1 VRAQL
6 GNRRPVAPREPTD
19 SQGIYFGARGRSDS
33 DIYYKGAWV
42 LHTLRWQ
49 LGDETFFE
57 LLRRFAYPTDEARA
71 ATDGSHERFVDTE
84 DLRAL
89 AEDLAG
95 RDLARFYELY
105 LRQPELP
112 SLEVERRGERLELAW
127 SAPAGL
133 ACLLDVPLEI
143 DGELRRIE
151 VDERGRASVA
161 VHGEVEV
168 DPAGW
173 LLMR

>member
-1 VRAQL
+1 M
-6 GNRRPVAPREPTD
+6 
-19 SQGIYFGARGRSDS
+19 
-33 DIYYKGAWV
+33 

-71 ATDGSHERFVDTE
+71 ATDGSQVRFVDTE

-89 AEDLAG
+89 AEELHGESLAW
-95 RDLARFYELY
+95 FFELY

-112 SLEVERRGERLELAW
+112 ALEVERRGERLELAW

-133 ACLLDVPLEI
+133 ACLLDVPLTV
-143 DGELRRIE
+143 DGQLRRIE
-151 VDERGRASVA
+151 VDERGRASVP
-161 VHGEVEV
+161 VTGEVEV